1 MDPVA
6 SLLMLLMGTIAG
18 LFGAV
23 LGIGGGV
30 IIIPCLVMFFG
41 FSIKE
46 AIAVSI
52 VSVVAT
58 SIAGASRYVD
68 QRMTNVRLGMFLET
82 ATTAGAVSGA
92 LLTIKMPSSLLYLMM
107 GLLLIYLSISQISTR
122 RREEE
127 KLRKDLFLGKEDG
140 IARKLGLS
148 NSYPDLAEGKEVKYT
163 VVRTKSGLIASYL
176 AGIISAMLGL
186 GGGIIK
192 VPIMNQLMNV
202 PMKAAVATS
211 KFMIGVT
218 ASTGALLYLAY
229 GLVNGEAVAPV
240 AVGVM
245 IGATAGTY
253 VMNRMKASFI
263 KLTFGLLLLYFAYN
277 MIMRGIYGS

>member
-1 MDPVA
+1 MDPIY
-6 SLLMLLMGTIAG
+6 SLMLLMGIIAG
-18 LFGAV
+18 FLGAL

-52 VSVVAT
+52 VSVIAT

-92 LLTIKMPSSLLYLMM
+92 LLTIKVSSSLLYLMM
-107 GLLLIYLSISQISTR
+107 GLLLIYLSISQILTR

-127 KLRKDLFLGKEDG
+127 KLREDLFIREEDE
-140 IARKLGLS
+140 IARKMGLS
-148 NSYPDLAEGKEVKYT
+148 NSYPDIAEGKEVKYT
-163 VVRTKSGLIASYL
+163 VIRTKSGLIASYL
-176 AGIISAMLGL
+176 AGLISAMLGV

-202 PMKAAVATS
+202 PIKAAVATS

-229 GLVNGEAVAPV
+229 GLVNEEAVAPV
-240 AVGVM
+240 AIGVM

-253 VMNRMKASFI
+253 VLNKMKTSSI
-263 KLTFGLLLLYFAYN
+263 KLAFGLLLLYFAYN
-277 MIMRGIYGS
+277 MILRGIS